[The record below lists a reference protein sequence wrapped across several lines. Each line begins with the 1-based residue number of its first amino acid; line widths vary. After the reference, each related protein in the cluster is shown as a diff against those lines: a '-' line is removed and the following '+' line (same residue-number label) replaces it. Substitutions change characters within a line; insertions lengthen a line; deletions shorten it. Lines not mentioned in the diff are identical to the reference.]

1 MAEKLLP
8 PVAAFFANE
17 ERFFVAISRP
27 LPDESGD
34 RLRAI
39 AQAVLYPDSSQVFV
53 YERSDFGSTTAEQNE
68 RVVDFTYDSVRAAGI
83 MPDIAIHPLSELK
96 RVLHE
101 QED

>member
-27 LPDESGD
+27 LPEESCD

-39 AQAVLYPDSSQVFV
+39 AQTVLYPDSSQVFV
-53 YERSDFGSTTAEQNE
+53 YERSNFGSTTKEQNE
-68 RVVDFTYDSVRAAGI
+68 RVVDFTYESVRAEGI
-83 MPDIAIHPLSELK
+83 MPDVAIHPLSELK
-96 RVLHE
+96 RVLGE
-101 QED
+101 RTE